1 MYVCVCKGVTDRDI
15 ENLAIEGADY
25 SDIRREL
32 GVATDCGSCGQS
44 CKQLLKEFE
53 WSATADFTAA

>member
-15 ENLAIEGADY
+15 ENKVIEGADY
-25 SDIRREL
+25 ADIRREL

-44 CKQLLKEFE
+44 CKQLLKQYE
-53 WSATADFTAA
+53 TAANGNFTAA